1 MSDDVR
7 WLDDEE
13 QAAWRRFVS
22 GSTVFFREL
31 ERRLLEGYDLSADD
45 YAILVLLSEAPDRR
59 VRMSELASSAIL
71 PRPQVTYR
79 VTRLENRGIVV
90 RRPCETDAR
99 GTFAELTDD
108 GFALLTE
115 AARHHVRNVRALL
128 LDHLDRGEFLAAGA
142 ALGKVYEAIAPDET
156 PTAQRA

>member
-1 MSDDVR
+1 MADDVR
-7 WLDDEE
+7 WLDDDE

-31 ERRLLEGYDLSADD
+31 DRRLQQAHDLSLDD

-79 VTRLENRGIVV
+79 VSRLENRGVVV
-90 RRPCETDAR
+90 RRPCEEDAR
-99 GTFAELTDD
+99 GTWAELTDD
-108 GFALLTE
+108 GFALLAA
-115 AARHHVRNVRALL
+115 AARHHVANVRALL
-128 LDHLDRGEFLAAGA
+128 LDHLDRDEFLRVGES
-142 ALGKVYEAIAPDET
+142 LGKVFAALAPDEA
-156 PTAQRA
+156 PVAQRA